1 MRRWYYQSY
10 SSLVRKKA
18 KGKVLHE
25 AKNCAAL
32 LATHPAYEIG
42 RAEAKHLLA
51 WGARICKRCGKMT

>member
-1 MRRWYYQSY
+1 MRRYYYQSY
-10 SSLVRKKA
+10 FSFTCKRA
-18 KGKVLHE
+18 KGRVLHE

-32 LATHPAYEIG
+32 LTTHPTHEIG